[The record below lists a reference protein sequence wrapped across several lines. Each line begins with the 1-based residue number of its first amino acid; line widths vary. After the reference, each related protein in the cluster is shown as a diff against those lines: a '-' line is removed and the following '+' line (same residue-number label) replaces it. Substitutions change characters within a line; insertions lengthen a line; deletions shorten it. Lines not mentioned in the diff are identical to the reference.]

1 MTRIFDS
8 HCHIYPVK
16 IAQKAIESVDHFY
29 GGLPGCPHDGTA
41 ETLLACGTAEGISHF
56 IVHSVATRPEQVLS
70 INRFISES
78 VERAKGAF
86 TGLGAIHPDADCLR
100 EDFEQLT
107 ALGLKGVKIHPD
119 FQRFEADSIKAFRLY
134 ELAEACGLPILI
146 HTGDHRYDY
155 SNPER
160 MVRVLR
166 AFPGLRFIGAHL
178 GGWSVWDR
186 AEALLPA
193 YPNFWVD
200 TSSSFHWLGP
210 ERTLRI
216 IRAFGA
222 DRVLFGTDY
231 PMWPQ
236 KPEIDFLRSLPL
248 TEEEK
253 EQILWKNAAALY
265 PENPDSR
272 PLPMKFLDDKRTV
285 S

>member
-16 IAQKAIESVDHFY
+16 VAQKAIESVDHFY

-56 IVHSVATRPEQVLS
+56 VVHSVATRPEQVLS
-70 INRFISES
+70 INRFIAES

-119 FQRFEADSIKAFRLY
+119 FQRFEADSPKAFRIY
-134 ELAEACGLPILI
+134 ELCVEYDLPVLV
-146 HTGDHRYDY
+146 HTGDYRFDY

-160 MVRVLR
+160 VVNVLK
-166 AFPGLRFIGAHL
+166 AFPELKFVGAHL

-186 AEALLPA
+186 ALSLLPDF
-193 YPNFWVD
+193 PNIRVD
-200 TSSSFHWLGP
+200 TSSAFPWMDEQRAL
-210 ERTLRI
+210 EI
-216 IRAFGA
+216 IRAYGSE
-222 DRVLFGTDY
+222 RVMFGTDY
-231 PMWPQ
+231 PMWTQRPDL
-236 KPEIDFLRSLPL
+236 DFFRKLDLS
-248 TEEEK
+248 EK
-253 EQILWKNAAALY
+253 ERENISWRSCAELY
-265 PENPDSR
+265 HISV
-272 PLPMKFLDDKRTV
+272 K
-285 S
+285 

>member
-16 IAQKAIESVDHFY
+16 VAQKAIESVDHFY

-41 ETLLACGTAEGISHF
+41 ETLLACGKAEGISHF

-119 FQRFEADSIKAFRLY
+119 FQRFEADSPKAFRIY
-134 ELAEACGLPILI
+134 ELCVEYDLPILV
-146 HTGDHRYDY
+146 HTGDYRFDY

-160 MVRVLR
+160 VVNVLK
-166 AFPGLRFIGAHL
+166 AFPELKFVGAHL

-186 AEALLPA
+186 ALSLLPDF
-193 YPNFWVD
+193 PNIRVD
-200 TSSSFHWLGP
+200 TSSAFPWMDEKRAL
-210 ERTLRI
+210 EI
-216 IRAFGA
+216 IRAYGSE
-222 DRVLFGTDY
+222 RVMFGTDY
-231 PMWPQ
+231 PMWTQRPDL
-236 KPEIDFLRSLPL
+236 DFFRKLDLS
-248 TEEEK
+248 EEER
-253 EQILWKNAAALY
+253 ENISWRSCAELY
-265 PENPDSR
+265 HISV
-272 PLPMKFLDDKRTV
+272 K
-285 S
+285 

>member
-16 IAQKAIESVDHFY
+16 VAQKAIESVDHFY

-41 ETLLACGTAEGISHF
+41 ETLLACGKAEGISHF

-70 INRFISES
+70 INRFIAES

-119 FQRFEADSIKAFRLY
+119 FQRFEADSPKAFRIY
-134 ELAEACGLPILI
+134 ELCVEYDLPVLV
-146 HTGDHRYDY
+146 HTGDYRFDY

-160 MVRVLR
+160 VVNVLK
-166 AFPGLRFIGAHL
+166 AFPELKFVGAHL

-186 AEALLPA
+186 ALSLLPDF
-193 YPNFWVD
+193 PNIRVD
-200 TSSSFHWLGP
+200 TSSAFPWMDEQRAL
-210 ERTLRI
+210 EI
-216 IRAFGA
+216 IRAYGSE
-222 DRVLFGTDY
+222 RVMFGTDY
-231 PMWPQ
+231 PMWTQRPDL
-236 KPEIDFLRSLPL
+236 DFFRKLDLS
-248 TEEEK
+248 EEER
-253 EQILWKNAAALY
+253 ENISWRSCAELY
-265 PENPDSR
+265 HISV
-272 PLPMKFLDDKRTV
+272 K
-285 S
+285 